1 MCISARVNG
10 MVTAFFIQ
18 FFLGGGGGGG
28 ERGG

>member
-18 FFLGGGGGGG
+18 FFLGGGGGG